1 MIQGFEQQTA
11 PLSEYEQKTLLP
23 VLVRGLQ
30 VKVGADRVVAGSAIV
45 RGMKQYGF
53 KIDGP
58 RLRKIINHIRTND
71 LIPGLVSN
79 GQGYYIAT
87 SADEIEDCIE
97 SIQGRIASQQE
108 IVKALQRQKRNFSN
122 TESQ

>member
-1 MIQGFEQQTA
+1 MIRGFDKQTA
-11 PLSEYEQKTLLP
+11 PLSEYEEKTLLP

-30 VKVGADRVVAGSAIV
+30 VKVGADKVVAGSAIV

-79 GQGYYIAT
+79 AQGYYVAT
-87 SADEIEDCIE
+87 SADEIDECIE
-97 SIQGRIASQQE
+97 SIQGRIASQQA
-108 IVKALQRQKRNFSN
+108 IVEALQRQRQNKF
-122 TESQ
+122 